1 MGGGTVVDGRAALRE
16 VHALARCLQ
25 TAAAQHAEPQAELM
39 ALVWGPRF
47 DRSHALE
54 LLAHPACSAAPAQAV
69 AWLSVAADRFDALP
83 AAAQARWRMRIQ
95 PRRQASYLPKSD
107 NA

>member
-1 MGGGTVVDGRAALRE
+1 VWRD

-47 DRSHALE
+47 DRHHALA
-54 LLAHPACSAAPAQAV
+54 LLAHPACSDAPAQAK
-69 AWLSVAADRFDALP
+69 AWLTVAADQFDALP
-83 AAAQARWRMRIQ
+83 ATAQARWRMRIQ
-95 PRRQASYLPKSD
+95 PRRPVGLVSSSSD
-107 NA
+107 NVPPCPTSC